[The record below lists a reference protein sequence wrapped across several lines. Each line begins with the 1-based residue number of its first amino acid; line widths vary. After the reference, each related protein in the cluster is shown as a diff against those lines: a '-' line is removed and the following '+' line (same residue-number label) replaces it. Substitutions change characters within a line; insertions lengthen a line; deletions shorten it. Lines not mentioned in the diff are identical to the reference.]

1 MTPAEYM
8 DAAKQVMGIKADNE
22 LANRFEINRSRVSAY
37 RAGREWP
44 DYYIVTKLAITLKL
58 DPATVLADLESQ
70 RERNP
75 KRAEFWRS
83 FLSRAAMLGLLVCTL
98 ALSSSGICEL
108 GQGPLG
114 GLIAASAAF
123 FYAVRVRIIGDYD
136 NPRTSNRD
144 ERLQQIMAP

>member
-44 DYYIVTKLAITLKL
+44 DYYIVTKLAITLNL
-58 DPATVLADLESQ
+58 DPATVLADIESQ
-70 RERNP
+70 REKNP
-75 KRAEFWRS
+75 KRLEFWRS
-83 FLSRAAMLGLLVCTL
+83 FLSRAAMLALVASTL
-98 ALSSSGICEL
+98 ALCFSGNFDT
-108 GQGPLG
+108 GPGLLG

-123 FYAVRVRIIGDYD
+123 LYAVRVRIIGDYD

-144 ERLQQIMAP
+144 ERLQQIMAT